1 MPTLLADAAAELD
14 AWTLTPLAQLP
25 TMQVAYT
32 RFAGTTPS
40 IQLHDRANLGI
51 VTTPW
56 PPNVYR
62 GTGNEDRVTMTVSIP
77 DNLREHMEL
86 VEERIR
92 DLARPSFPKID
103 SIWHS
108 STKPG
113 DRYKSTLKAK
123 INIRGDKMAK
133 FVDSDGNPVDP
144 PTQWHNLA
152 VIPVLTVRGVYFQ
165 KTSAGLMMEVSAVM
179 VGDVQAKREE
189 GVRFI

>member
-108 STKPG
+108 SSKPG

-179 VGDVQAKREE
+179 VGDVQAKSEE

>member
-1 MPTLLADAAAELD
+1 
-14 AWTLTPLAQLP
+14 
-25 TMQVAYT
+25 
-32 RFAGTTPS
+32 
-40 IQLHDRANLGI
+40 
-51 VTTPW
+51 
-56 PPNVYR
+56 
-62 GTGNEDRVTMTVSIP
+62 MTVSIP

>member
-179 VGDVQAKREE
+179 VGDVQAKSEE